1 MNRIRSFGI
10 LGALCLSG
18 FLLFYNLGHYA
29 LWDDEAN
36 TALTAKAI
44 IRTGDTSA
52 KVDDHN
58 FLLYRE
64 GAELENLKN
73 RYLPPLPAFLT
84 AASLN
89 IFGLS
94 SEAAR
99 LPFAFIGLL
108 GLSFMF
114 LTAWRLNIPA
124 TLLAVIIILLVS
136 NASIFLYFRNC
147 RYYSPAIISTF
158 IAMIFFIRFSGS
170 KLQLTC
176 LSLALFCLASS
187 QYLNFVA
194 LLVVLA
200 LDYAVFRQAELKFSE
215 PKWIIFFAIQIIAI
229 LSLASIFNPI
239 GKNVVSFQT
248 NNWLVEKCQL
258 FWWNIRDLD
267 ACQFGSLLILLIGFL
282 FLYSGPYQRLIRRG
296 LLACIV
302 YIIVITIL
310 SPQPV
315 GATHVADVRYLAP
328 LIPVIVVLESLII
341 CSLFSSNSK
350 MALIFA
356 VVLAQTNLLHLNFI
370 TNQNVNFSF
379 YYFFKELI
387 DPQQEPY
394 TKTSQWINKNIESK
408 ESIWVLPDYMTYPLM
423 FHAPKAVYAWQ
434 LNPNQ
439 RKESQFSELSPI
451 HFKSLELPDYIIVFG
466 PMVVP
471 VREMLKEWKKQGANF
486 NQISNLDVFWKD
498 LYRPELFW
506 RSFSSAKKTDDLT
519 QGVYVFKKQ
528 KI

>member
-1 MNRIRSFGI
+1 MNRLGYLGI
-10 LGALCLSG
+10 IGALCVSG

-52 KVDDHN
+52 SVDDHN
-58 FLLYRE
+58 FLMYRQ

-73 RYLPPLPAFLT
+73 RYLPPLPAYL
-84 AASLN
+84 AAVSFN

-108 GLSFMF
+108 GLSFMLF
-114 LTAWRLNIPA
+114 TARRLNISA
-124 TLLAVIIILLVS
+124 TLLAVMVIILIS
-136 NASIFLYFRNC
+136 NVSIFLYFRNC

-158 IAMIFFIRFSGS
+158 IAIAFFIRFSGS
-170 KLQLTC
+170 KMQLAW
-176 LSLALFCLASS
+176 LSLTLICLASS
-187 QYLNFVA
+187 QYLNFAA

-200 LDYAVFRQAELKFSE
+200 LDYAVFRRGELKFSE
-215 PKWIIFFAIQIIAI
+215 RKWIIFLTTQIIFIILLAI
-229 LSLASIFNPI
+229 NFNPL

-248 NNWLVEKCQL
+248 NNWIAEKCKL

-267 ACQFGSLLILLIGFL
+267 ACQFGSLPILLLGFL
-282 FLYSGPYQRLIRRG
+282 FLYSGPYQRVIRRG
-296 LLACIV
+296 GLACIV
-302 YIIVITIL
+302 YIFVITIL

-315 GATHVADVRYLAP
+315 SATSVADVRYLVP
-328 LIPVIVVLESLII
+328 LIPVFVVLESLII
-341 CSLFSSNSK
+341 CSLFASNLK
-350 MALIFA
+350 MAVISA

-370 TNQNVNFSF
+370 TNKEVNFSF
-379 YYFFKELI
+379 YSFIKELI
-387 DPQQEPY
+387 DPQEEPY
-394 TKTSQWINKNIESK
+394 TKTTQWIDKNIESG

-439 RKESQFSELSPI
+439 RNESQFSELSPI
-451 HFKSLELPDYIIVFG
+451 HFKGLKLPDYIVVFG
-466 PMVVP
+466 PMVVQ
-471 VREMLKEWKKQGANF
+471 VREMLKEWKKQGVGF
-486 NQISNLDVFWKD
+486 TQISTVDVFWKD
-498 LYRPELFW
+498 LYRPELLW
-506 RSFSSAKKTDDLT
+506 RSFSSVPKTDDQT

-528 KI
+528 